1 MIKKILV
8 PMGGVSERSRH
19 LDTALN
25 LAVRF
30 SAHVEAV
37 HAALDPRDSVAY
49 LGDGMTGTMIAQ
61 VMAAAEKE
69 SEERAAKA
77 RQVFVDT
84 CTDIGVSVADSPTP
98 SGAGTSATARFSSV
112 AGHQDVLVAHH
123 GRLSDLIVGGR
134 SVTDATSALPVA
146 LEAAIMETGRP
157 VLVTPPMEV
166 DWNCGSPI
174 GKNIALAWSGS
185 PEAAR
190 AVAFAMPFLQDAE
203 RVNIIYYGEEHG
215 EATGAEELQDYLA
228 WHGIQTTVGKGSGGI
243 SEKMTTGENLL
254 AQAGILGADLLVMGA
269 FTHSR
274 LRQIIFGG
282 TTRHVMEKSKTAVLL
297 AH

>member
-19 LDTALN
+19 LDAALT
-25 LAVRF
+25 LAARF
-30 SAHVEAV
+30 GAHVDAL

-49 LGDGMTGTMIAQ
+49 LGDGMTGTMISQ

-69 SEERAAKA
+69 SQERAGTA
-77 RQVFVDT
+77 REVFQET
-84 CTDIGVSVADSPTP
+84 CDELGVAITLDASHG
-98 SGAGTSATARFSSV
+98 GAEAGATASFTSA
-112 AGHQDVLVAHH
+112 AGHQDILVAHH
-123 GRLSDLIVGGR
+123 GRLSDLTVGGR
-134 SVTDATSALPVA
+134 SVTDTNSVLPIA

-157 VLVTPPMEV
+157 VLVVPSVEV
-166 DWNCGSPI
+166 EWDAMAPV
-174 GKNIALAWSGS
+174 GKSIALAWAGS

-190 AVAFAMPFLQDAE
+190 AVTFAMPFLQDAE
-203 RVNIIYYGEEHG
+203 SVNIIYYGEDHG
-215 EATGAEELQDYLA
+215 ESAGAAELLDYLK
-228 WHGIQTTVGKGSGGI
+228 WHGVGASVSAGKAAS
-243 SEKMTTGENLL
+243 SEKGAIGENLL
-254 AQAGILGADLLVMGA
+254 NQASALGADLLVMGA

-282 TTRHVMEKSKTAVLL
+282 ITRHVLENAKIPVLL

>member
-19 LDTALN
+19 LDAALS
-25 LAVRF
+25 LAARF
-30 SAHVEAV
+30 GAHVDAL

-49 LGDGMTGTMIAQ
+49 LGDGMTGTMISQ

-69 SEERAAKA
+69 SQERAAKA
-77 RQVFVDT
+77 EAVFEET
-84 CTDIGVSVADSPTP
+84 CRDLGVIIAQNPNPRGEQSE
-98 SGAGTSATARFSSV
+98 ATASFSSL

-123 GRLSDLIVGGR
+123 GRLSDLTIGGR
-134 SVTDATSALPVA
+134 SITDTTSVLPVA

-157 VLVTPPMEV
+157 VLVVPPVEV
-166 DWNCGSPI
+166 EWD
-174 GKNIALAWSGS
+174 ALASVGKKIAVAWAGS

-190 AVAFAMPFLQDAE
+190 AVAFSIPFLQAAE
-203 RVNIIYYGEEHG
+203 QVNIIYYGGEHG
-215 EATGAEELQDYLA
+215 EGAGAAELQDYLK
-228 WHGIQTTVGKGSGGI
+228 WYGIETTVSEGGSAS
-243 SEKMTTGENLL
+243 SEKASIGASLL
-254 AQAGILGADLLVMGA
+254 EKADELDADLLVMGA

-282 TTRHVMEKSKTAVLL
+282 ITRHVMENAQIPLLL